1 MTLTELT
8 DAFLDGLHGLDDTD
22 LANPGL
28 VDEARRA
35 GERLAAGH
43 RWARITGER
52 IDTATARDLLGITRQ
67 ALHQR
72 VTAGTI
78 LAVPGTSTT
87 WYPTWQFQPSP
98 TGGLQVRPVAARI
111 ITAFREQLD
120 GDVDPLTLIGWAATG
135 QPELN
140 GATPKDWVAA
150 GGDGDPVVLAASR
163 AAWALAR

>member
-1 MTLTELT
+1 MTLTEIA

-22 LANPGL
+22 MTPTL

-43 RWARITGER
+43 RWARIAGER
-52 IDTATARDLLGITRQ
+52 IDTSTARDLLGITRQ

-72 VTAGTI
+72 VAAGTI

-87 WYPTWQFQPSP
+87 WYPTWQFQHSP
-98 TGGLQVRPVAARI
+98 TGGLQVRPVIARI
-111 ITAFREQLD
+111 INAYRDQLD
-120 GDVDPLTLIGWAATG
+120 GDIDPLTLIGWAAHG
-135 QPELN
+135 QPELG

-150 GGDGDPVVLAASR
+150 NGDDEPVVLAATR
-163 AAWALAR
+163 DGWALAQ